1 MTDKCIYNYT
11 CEVLMD
17 HYSLDAS
24 PAKLV
29 KSQTKVNYTKL
40 DSEKLRQSV
49 KILNDSKNLID
60 YCEVMGKIHK
70 RIGLKRGLNAFF
82 CEKN

>member
-1 MTDKCIYNYT
+1 
-11 CEVLMD
+11 MD
-17 HYSLDAS
+17 LYSLDAS

-40 DSEKLRQSV
+40 DPEKLRQSV
-49 KILNDSKNLID
+49 NILNDSKNLID

-70 RIGLKRGLNAFF
+70 RI
-82 CEKN
+82 

>member
-1 MTDKCIYNYT
+1 
-11 CEVLMD
+11 MD
-17 HYSLDAS
+17 LYSLDAS

-49 KILNDSKNLID
+49 KILNESKNLID
-60 YCEVMGKIHK
+60 YDEVMGKIHK
-70 RIGLKRGLNAFF
+70 RI
-82 CEKN
+82 

>member
-1 MTDKCIYNYT
+1 
-11 CEVLMD
+11 MD
-17 HYSLDAS
+17 LFSLDAS
-24 PAKLV
+24 PAELV

-70 RIGLKRGLNAFF
+70 RI
-82 CEKN
+82 

>member
-1 MTDKCIYNYT
+1 MVGPLFLPKDKINMTDKCIYNYT

-17 HYSLDAS
+17 LYSLDAS
-24 PAKLV
+24 PAELV

-49 KILNDSKNLID
+49 KTLN
-60 YCEVMGKIHK
+60 EVLPIN
-70 RIGLKRGLNAFF
+70 RCDLWY
-82 CEKN
+82 

>member
-1 MTDKCIYNYT
+1 
-11 CEVLMD
+11 MD

-70 RIGLKRGLNAFF
+70 RIGLNRGLNAFF
-82 CEKN
+82 VKKINFFIKVFNLIGR

>member
-1 MTDKCIYNYT
+1 
-11 CEVLMD
+11 MD

-40 DSEKLRQSV
+40 DSENYV
-49 KILNDSKNLID
+49 K
-60 YCEVMGKIHK
+60 V
-70 RIGLKRGLNAFF
+70 
-82 CEKN
+82 

>member
-1 MTDKCIYNYT
+1 
-11 CEVLMD
+11 MD

-40 DSEKLRQSV
+40 DSEKLRQRV

-70 RIGLKRGLNAFF
+70 RI
-82 CEKN
+82 

>member
-1 MTDKCIYNYT
+1 
-11 CEVLMD
+11 MD
-17 HYSLDAS
+17 LYSLDAS
-24 PAKLV
+24 PAELV

-70 RIGLKRGLNAFF
+70 RIWLKRGLNAFF
-82 CEKN
+82 VKKINFFIKVFNLIGR